1 MPMTEIEEKCVDAI
15 RFLSADAIQW
25 ARSGHPGLPMGAAP
39 LALALWDRHLRHN
52 PADPSWPNRDR
63 FVLSAGH
70 GSMLLYSLLH
80 LSGYESVGMDD
91 IRRFRQWGSS
101 TPGHP
106 ENRRTP
112 GVEVTTGPLGQG
124 FANAVGMAISEAWL
138 AERFN
143 RPGFDV
149 IDHHIYTL
157 IGDGCAMEGITAEA
171 ASLAGHLGLGR
182 LIALYD
188 DNRVT
193 IDGPTDLAFSEDVG
207 ARFEASG
214 WHVQLVEDGDR
225 DVDAISEAIARAREV
240 ADRPS
245 LICVRTTIGFG
256 APGKQGS
263 AETHGAPL
271 GEEELQA
278 ARRNR
283 GWEHAPFE
291 LPDDVCSQMRKAR
304 ERGAAAQAEWRGL
317 LDGYRE
323 EHPREAAELERLFAG
338 ELSEGWESALP
349 SYSPDD
355 APAATR
361 VLSGACLNALAD
373 RVPLIGGSAD
383 LSPSNKTLL
392 IDSGDFNAK
401 DRRGRNLRFGVREHA
416 MGGIV
421 NGIAL
426 HGCGLKPYC
435 GTFLVFADYMR
446 AAIRIAALSGADPIF
461 LMTHDSVAVGE
472 DGPTHQPIEQLASLR
487 AMPGLVVV
495 RPADGDETAGAYRAA
510 VPDRRR
516 PYLLAL
522 SRQKLPQ
529 LSGTSAEGV
538 LRGAYVLSGGEET
551 PELVLIGTGA
561 ELGLCVEAAERLRE
575 EGRRVRVVSMPSVEL
590 FCEQDDA
597 YRESVLPAKATRRV
611 VVEAGAGFG
620 WHRWATPDGAVI
632 GIDRFGVS
640 APGPVC
646 LEKLGFTAK
655 NVAATARSLLE

>member
-1 MPMTEIEEKCVDAI
+1 MPMTDLEEKCVDAI
-15 RFLSADAIQW
+15 RFLSADAIQR

-52 PADPSWPNRDR
+52 PADPLWPDRDR

-80 LSGYESVGMDD
+80 LSGYESVGIDD
-91 IRRFRQWGSS
+91 IREFRQWGSR

-106 ENRRTP
+106 ENGRTP

-138 AERFN
+138 AARFN
-143 RPGFDV
+143 RPGFDI
-149 IDHHIYTL
+149 IDHYIYTL

-182 LIALYD
+182 LVALYD

-225 DVDAISEAIARAREV
+225 DLDAISEAIARAREV
-240 ADRPS
+240 TDRPS
-245 LICVRTTIGFG
+245 LIRVRTTIGFG

-291 LPDDVCSQMRKAR
+291 VPGEVCSHMQKAR
-304 ERGAAAQAEWRGL
+304 ERGAAAQAEWQGR
-317 LDGYRE
+317 LDRYRDK
-323 EHPREAAELERLFAG
+323 HPQESAELERLLGG
-338 ELSEGWESALP
+338 ELADGWESSLP
-349 SYSPDD
+349 SFNPEDS
-355 APAATR
+355 PAATR
-361 VLSGACLNALAD
+361 ALSGACLNALAD

-392 IDSGDFNAK
+392 IDSGDFNAE

-461 LMTHDSVAVGE
+461 VMTHDSVAVGE

-487 AMPGLVVV
+487 AIPDLVVV
-495 RPADGDETAGAYRAA
+495 RPADGNETAGAYRAA

-529 LSGTSAEGV
+529 LAGTSAEGV
-538 LRGAYVLSGGEET
+538 QRGAYVLSGGEGT
-551 PELVLIGTGA
+551 PDLVLIGTGA
-561 ELGLCVEAAERLRE
+561 ELSLCVEAAEQLRE
-575 EGRRVRVVSMPSVEL
+575 DGRRVRVVSMPSVEL
-590 FCEQDDA
+590 FCEQDEP

-611 VVEAGAGFG
+611 IVEAGASLG

-632 GIDRFGVS
+632 GIDRFGAS